1 MRGVVSRGL
10 HFDQVSASQRVVI
23 IGGGIGGASLAVALR
38 NRGIPFRLYEKDGHT
53 DVRKQGYAL
62 TLQQGVRVMKWLGF
76 DRDTDLVENG
86 AISDLHRSFHKDGS
100 SLGVYGPS
108 PGPRQKSNHNVHI
121 PRQVLR
127 NMLFTRLDAD
137 DVAWGHEVEDYSERS
152 TASAMGQRGRHVVD
166 VRFVNGKSVE
176 CGLLVGA
183 DGIFS
188 RVRSLMHTKATRDS
202 RILSLLTP
210 PQSPPHDDNGDA
222 LKYLDLMVVLGITP
236 EENCHV
242 QKQWLD
248 GRTRCFSMPYN
259 ASYRMWQLSFP
270 SSEVAAMSATNDQ
283 VTLRDLALKQCEGW
297 PEDLTSLIAATGDD
311 LLSGHPV
318 YDRDP
323 LVPGT
328 AMDIGRKDGGGF
340 RSCVTLVGDS
350 IHPMSPFKGQGAN
363 QALLSVYDLACSLS
377 GTNLAP
383 RRVSVATPTEP
394 RKPNKQRKSGKR
406 GKSRDEDDANERT
419 VDTAVVVFNATSIGA
434 ALDRYEQP
442 MLERSAAKML
452 KSREAAALLHSADA
466 LNKSDSNRAA
476 AAAVAARAVAD

>member
-1 MRGVVSRGL
+1 
-10 HFDQVSASQRVVI
+10 
-23 IGGGIGGASLAVALR
+23 
-38 NRGIPFRLYEKDGHT
+38 LYEKDEHA

-127 NMLFTRLDAD
+127 NLLFTRLDVE
-137 DVAWGHEVEDYSERS
+137 DVRWGHEVEDYLERS
-152 TASAMGQRGRHVVD
+152 EASTLGQCGRHVVG
-166 VRFVNGKSVE
+166 VRFANGESVE

-188 RVRSLMHTKATRDS
+188 RVRSLMHAKASRDS
-202 RILSLLTP
+202 RLISLLTP
-210 PQSPPHDDNGDA
+210 PPSLPHDDDDGDA
-222 LKYLDLMVVLGITP
+222 LKYLDLMVVLGIAP

-270 SSEVAAMSATNDQ
+270 SSEVAAISATGNQ
-283 VTLRDLALKQCEGW
+283 VALRALALKQCEGW
-297 PEDLTSLIAATGDD
+297 PKDLTSLIAATGEH

-328 AMDIGRKDGGGF
+328 AIGTGREDDGGF

-363 QALLSVYDLACSLS
+363 QALLSAYDLARSLS
-377 GTNLAP
+377 GTTLAP
-383 RRVSVATPTEP
+383 RRVSVIPPTEQ
-394 RKPNKQRKSGKR
+394 RKSHKQRKSSKR
-406 GKSRDEDDANERT
+406 GKNLDEDDDEMERV
-419 VDTAVVVFNATSIGA
+419 VDTPVVVFNITSVGA

-442 MLERSAAKML
+442 MLVRAAEKML

-476 AAAVAARAVAD
+476 AAAAAAAALAACAGAE